1 MPDASQVNKMRTQ
14 LDETLQQL
22 RTQLASLDS
31 LGPEQREQL
40 QATLDEIEQSLDRHD
55 VSSHSLATR
64 LSDAT
69 AEFQESHPSLTISVG
84 RIADMLAQMGI

>member
-1 MPDASQVNKMRTQ
+1 MHPQVKKMRTQ

-22 RTQLASLDS
+22 RAQLANLDS
-31 LGPEQREQL
+31 LSPAQREQL
-40 QATLDEIEQSLDRHD
+40 QATVNEIEQSLDQHD

-69 AEFQESHPSLTISVG
+69 AEFQESHPSLTNSVG